1 MTTLTDTDSYKVPF
15 AEVLNTY
22 DGRPFY
28 RIKNDLFF
36 DGDRVHSD
44 FPSLMSVPWS
54 LHTSIRFNLPKY
66 QSEHAETP
74 KRFLL
79 ERLYNKLNK
88 RIQLRYRNIQSGN
101 DTTRYIYSN
110 EFGAS
115 DTEVHLHLL
124 THIHQEVE
132 DLVKDE
138 VLDFFQGLNRRL
150 PHGVESI
157 HATDVYD
164 AAGIVSYICKVEHD
178 SYGRDRMDKKL
189 RFSKGFQKII
199 KRKFYKPDEKPDPFL
214 IAVEPIE

>member
-1 MTTLTDTDSYKVPF
+1 MKTLTDTELYDEPF

-22 DGRPFY
+22 GGRPFFRY
-28 RIKNDLFF
+28 NNDLFF
-36 DGDRVHSD
+36 DGERVHSD

-66 QSEHAETP
+66 QSEYADTP
-74 KRFLL
+74 KRLLL

-88 RIQLRYRNIQSGN
+88 RIQLRYKNIKSGN
-101 DTTRYIYSN
+101 DTARYIYSN

-115 DTEVHLHLL
+115 DDEVHLHLL
-124 THIHQEVE
+124 THLHQEVE

-178 SYGRDRMDKKL
+178 SLGRDRMDKKL

-199 KRKFYKPDEKPDPFL
+199 KRKFYKPNEMPDPFRIL
-214 IAVEPIE
+214 VEPV